1 MTVEV
6 VEGAPGPNAFG
17 EIGIAT
23 LTNFPLGMVM
33 V

>member
-1 MTVEV
+1 MTVEM
-6 VEGAPGPNAFG
+6 VEGSPGPNAFG

-23 LTNFPLGMVM
+23 LTNFPLRVVM